1 LDQGSGQVVCV
12 SLAIILPTFAGV
24 GPIKIYSFVSAINLQ
39 MRQIILYNPI
49 DMVCQVV
56 YKINMQNNKIERK
69 QMSKIRMNTELRNKL
84 FGKIKHTF
92 ENEDTQERE
101 AFLQAREN
109 VDQQYTMASE
119 LAKEVVERSYPTD
132 DVATLRHFKK
142 KYGQPCDVVAKDK
155 CFYFAHNEG
164 VDDEGEP
171 TETKSHFDFGLFGNL
186 NGTEYDNE
194 QGKKFA
200 VAYYREEL
208 KAKDCNP
215 DIYAQQNENKDNPHK
230 TKHVDECM
238 KALGYSGSYGSGGN
252 EIGMAKDFNS
262 NYYLDVI
269 GTSYCRSRAIACTKN
284 EYEQFET
291 WRIAKGNLV
300 VNHQK
305 WIDTIQ
311 KQCDQLKIGLK
322 AYRYLSEGIELA
334 TELGI
339 QVDEAELI
347 RTNSTGL
354 TIYNPSNL
362 ASMIKGMKNKNQSR
376 EAKILARKQYEE
388 SLN

>member
-1 LDQGSGQVVCV
+1 M
-12 SLAIILPTFAGV
+12 T
-24 GPIKIYSFVSAINLQ
+24 
-39 MRQIILYNPI
+39 
-49 DMVCQVV
+49 
-56 YKINMQNNKIERK
+56 
-69 QMSKIRMNTELRNKL
+69 KIRMNTELRNKL
-84 FGKIKHTF
+84 FNKIKDVF

-101 AFLQAREN
+101 GFLRSREIFN
-109 VDQQYTMASE
+109 TEQSYAST
-119 LAKEVVERSYPTD
+119 LAKTVVERAYPPE
-132 DVATLRHFKK
+132 DVAVLRTFKK
-142 KYGQPCDVVAKDK
+142 KYGSPCDVVAKDK
-155 CFYFAHNEG
+155 CFYFAHNED
-164 VDDEGEP
+164 VDDEGE
-171 TETKSHFDFGLFGNL
+171 TKETKSHFDFGLFGNL
-186 NGTEYDNE
+186 NGSEYSDE
-194 QGKKFA
+194 DGKKFA
-200 VAYYREEL
+200 VAYFREDL
-208 KAKDCNP
+208 KAMDCNP

-230 TKHVDECM
+230 TKHVEECM
-238 KALGYSGSYGSGGN
+238 KALGKSGNSYHSDSNSATG
-252 EIGMAKDFNS
+252 IAKTFDDP
-262 NYYLDVI
+262 YYLDVI

-291 WRIAKGNLV
+291 WRIAKANV
-300 VNHQK
+300 VSKHQS

-362 ASMIKGMKNKNQSR
+362 ASMIKGMKNKQSSNTR

>member
-1 LDQGSGQVVCV
+1 
-12 SLAIILPTFAGV
+12 
-24 GPIKIYSFVSAINLQ
+24 
-39 MRQIILYNPI
+39 
-49 DMVCQVV
+49 
-56 YKINMQNNKIERK
+56 MQNKNNNQKGT
-69 QMSKIRMNTELRNKL
+69 MTKIRMNTELRNKL
-84 FGKIKHTF
+84 FNKIKNVF
-92 ENEDTQERE
+92 ENEDTQEKE

-109 VDQQYTMASE
+109 VDEQYAIAKQ
-119 LAKEVVERSYPTD
+119 LATDVVERSYPPE
-132 DVATLRHFKK
+132 DVATLRTFKK
-142 KYGQPCDVVAKDK
+142 KYGSPCDVVAKDK
-155 CFYFAHNEG
+155 CFYFAHQEG

-186 NGTEYDNE
+186 NGSEYDSE
-194 QGKKFA
+194 EGKKFA
-200 VAYYREEL
+200 VAYFREDL
-208 KAKDCNP
+208 KAMDCNP

-238 KALGYSGSYGSGGN
+238 KALGYTNHHSN
-252 EIGMAKDFNS
+252 RENNNGMAKNFNDP
-262 NYYLDVI
+262 YYLDVI
-269 GTSYCRSRAIACTKN
+269 GTSYCRSRAIACTKD
-284 EYEQFET
+284 EYTQFET

-305 WIDTIQ
+305 WIDTIM

-376 EAKILARKQYEE
+376 EAKILARKKYEE

>member
-1 LDQGSGQVVCV
+1 
-12 SLAIILPTFAGV
+12 
-24 GPIKIYSFVSAINLQ
+24 
-39 MRQIILYNPI
+39 
-49 DMVCQVV
+49 
-56 YKINMQNNKIERK
+56 MQNKKIERK
-69 QMSKIRMNTELRNKL
+69 HMSKIRMNTELRNKL
-84 FGKIKHTF
+84 FNKIKNVF

-101 AFLQAREN
+101 AFLRSREIFN
-109 VDQQYTMASE
+109 TEQSYAST
-119 LAKEVVERSYPTD
+119 LAKAVVERAYPPE
-132 DVATLRHFKK
+132 DVAVLRTFKK
-142 KYGQPCDVVAKDK
+142 KYGSPCDVVAKDK
-155 CFYFAHNEG
+155 CFYFAHSE
-164 VDDEGEP
+164 DKDEDGDIK
-171 TETKSHFDFGLFGNL
+171 ETKSHFDFGLFGNL
-186 NGTEYDNE
+186 NGSEYSSDD
-194 QGKKFA
+194 GKKFA

-230 TKHVDECM
+230 TKHVEECM
-238 KALGYSGSYGSGGN
+238 KALGYTNYHSDDN
-252 EIGMAKDFNS
+252 AIGMEKDFNAP
-262 NYYLDVI
+262 YYLDVI
-269 GTSYCRSRAIACTKN
+269 GTSYCRSRAIACTKD

-291 WRIAKGNLV
+291 WRIAKANV
-300 VNHQK
+300 VSKHQT

-362 ASMIKGMKNKNQSR
+362 ASMIKGMKNKHQSR

-388 SLN
+388 TLN

>member
-1 LDQGSGQVVCV
+1 VY
-12 SLAIILPTFAGV
+12 
-24 GPIKIYSFVSAINLQ
+24 IK
-39 MRQIILYNPI
+39 
-49 DMVCQVV
+49 
-56 YKINMQNNKIERK
+56 NMQINKNNRK
-69 QMSKIRMNTELRNKL
+69 DTMSKIRMNTELRNKL
-84 FGKIKHTF
+84 FNKIKNVF

-109 VDQQYTMASE
+109 VDLEYSVAKN
-119 LAKEVVERSYPTD
+119 LAKRVVERAYPPE
-132 DVATLRHFKK
+132 DVAVLRQFKK

-155 CFYFAHNEG
+155 CFYFAHNE
-164 VDDEGEP
+164 DKDEDGDEK
-171 TETKSHFDFGLFGNL
+171 ETKSHFDFGLFGNL
-186 NGTEYDNE
+186 NGSEYGSDE
-194 QGKKFA
+194 GKKFA
-200 VAYYREEL
+200 FAYYREEL

-215 DIYAQQNENKDNPHK
+215 DIFAQQNENKDNPHK
-230 TKHVDECM
+230 TKHVDECT
-238 KALGYSGSYGSGGN
+238 KALGGNGNSYSSSD
-252 EIGMAKDFNS
+252 EIGMAKTFNDQ
-262 NYYLDVI
+262 YYLDVI
-269 GTSYCRSRAIACTKN
+269 GTSYCRSRAIACTKD
-284 EYEQFET
+284 EYSMFER

-300 VNHQK
+300 TKHQT

-311 KQCDQLKIGLK
+311 KQSDQLKIGLK

-376 EAKILARKQYEE
+376 EAKILARKKYEE
-388 SLN
+388 SIN

>member
-1 LDQGSGQVVCV
+1 
-12 SLAIILPTFAGV
+12 
-24 GPIKIYSFVSAINLQ
+24 
-39 MRQIILYNPI
+39 
-49 DMVCQVV
+49 
-56 YKINMQNNKIERK
+56 
-69 QMSKIRMNTELRNKL
+69 MNTELRNKL
-84 FGKIKHTF
+84 FNKIKNVF
-92 ENEDTQERE
+92 ENEDTQEKE

-109 VDQQYTMASE
+109 VDQQYMYASKR
-119 LAKEVVERSYPTD
+119 AKQVVERAYPTD
-132 DVATLRHFKK
+132 DVSTLRHFKN
-142 KYGQPCDVVAKDK
+142 KYGSPCDVVAKDK

-186 NGTEYDNE
+186 NGSEYYDYE
-194 QGKKFA
+194 GKKFA
-200 VAYYREEL
+200 LAYYREEL
-208 KAKDCNP
+208 KAQDCNP
-215 DIYAQQNENKDNPHK
+215 DILAQQEGKDDNPHK
-230 TKHVDECM
+230 TKYLDQCT
-238 KALGYSGSYGSGGN
+238 KALGYNGSHNDSN
-252 EIGMAKDFNS
+252 GMTKTFDDQ
-262 NYYLDVI
+262 YYLDVI
-269 GTSYCRSRAIACTKN
+269 GTSYCRSRAIACTKD
-284 EYEQFET
+284 EYEVFEQ
-291 WRIAKGNLV
+291 WRVAKGNLV

-305 WIDTIQ
+305 WIDTIT

>member
-1 LDQGSGQVVCV
+1 MLITNRKD
-12 SLAIILPTFAGV
+12 
-24 GPIKIYSFVSAINLQ
+24 
-39 MRQIILYNPI
+39 
-49 DMVCQVV
+49 
-56 YKINMQNNKIERK
+56 NK
-69 QMSKIRMNTELRNKL
+69 MSKIRMNTELRNKL
-84 FGKIKHTF
+84 FNKIKNVF

-101 AFLQAREN
+101 AFLQAREE
-109 VDQQYTMASE
+109 VDSQYGIAST

-155 CFYFAHNEG
+155 CFYFSHSED
-164 VDDEGEP
+164 VDEDGD
-171 TETKSHFDFGLFGNL
+171 TKETKSHFDFGLFGNL
-186 NGTEYDNE
+186 NGSEYSSDD
-194 QGKKFA
+194 GRKFA
-200 VAYYREEL
+200 LAYYREDL
-208 KAKDCNP
+208 KAMDCNP
-215 DIYAQQNENKDNPHK
+215 DIFAQQNENKDNPHK
-230 TKHVDECM
+230 TKHVDECV
-238 KALGYSGSYGSGGN
+238 KALGGSGN
-252 EIGMAKDFNS
+252 SYHSSSDEVGMTKTFNDQ
-262 NYYLDVI
+262 YYLDVI
-269 GTSYCRSRAIACTKN
+269 GTSYCRSRAIACTKD
-284 EYEQFET
+284 EYSMFER

-300 VNHQK
+300 SKHQT

-362 ASMIKGMKNKNQSR
+362 ASMIKGMKNKHQSR

>member
-1 LDQGSGQVVCV
+1 MLITNRKD
-12 SLAIILPTFAGV
+12 
-24 GPIKIYSFVSAINLQ
+24 
-39 MRQIILYNPI
+39 
-49 DMVCQVV
+49 
-56 YKINMQNNKIERK
+56 NK
-69 QMSKIRMNTELRNKL
+69 MSKIRMNTELRNKL
-84 FGKIKHTF
+84 FNKIKNVF

-101 AFLQAREN
+101 AFLQARED
-109 VDQQYTMASE
+109 VDSQYGIAST
-119 LAKEVVERSYPTD
+119 LAKEVVSRSYPPE
-132 DVATLRHFKK
+132 DVAILRTFKK

-155 CFYFAHNEG
+155 CFYFAHNED
-164 VDDEGEP
+164 VDDEGE
-171 TETKSHFDFGLFGNL
+171 TKETKSHFDFGLFGNL
-186 NGTEYDNE
+186 NGSEYDNE
-194 QGKKFA
+194 QGRKFA
-200 VAYYREEL
+200 FAYFREEL
-208 KAKDCNP
+208 KAKDLNP

-238 KALGYSGSYGSGGN
+238 KALGNTANYNSS
-252 EIGMAKDFNS
+252 EDTGMAKEFTAP
-262 NYYLDVI
+262 YYLDVI

-300 VNHQK
+300 SKHQT

-362 ASMIKGMKNKNQSR
+362 ASMIKGMKNKHQSR
-376 EAKILARKQYEE
+376 EAKILARKKYEE